1 MCKDIVK
8 FLVLETKRQGITK
21 TADRSGLKRR
31 TITSWVYYEALP
43 SFANAVKWANAL
55 GFRFNMS
62 KEDIVASLKTF
73 GLIKSAEVSGIKI
86 RTIRSWLY
94 AGIEPPLDKIE
105 KITTAIGK
113 PLELIKVGGCE

>member
-8 FLVLETKRQGITK
+8 FLVLETKGQGITK
-21 TADRSGLKRR
+21 TADRSDLIKR
-31 TITSWVYYEALP
+31 TIESWVYCGAIP

-55 GFRFNMS
+55 GFKFNKN
-62 KEDIVASLKTF
+62 KEDVFASIRDF
-73 GLIKSAEVSGIKI
+73 GLIKSAEVSRIKI